1 MNSAVLAPYCP
12 ACGAV
17 LKTMPQRKTK
27 CPHCGEAM
35 YVRRTPDSADQQL
48 MTQAQADAN
57 EARWQER
64 NVERA
69 RTADATA
76 FPLAMAGDRDAI
88 LQLMASALR
97 CGDAEA
103 HERWLLLLVE
113 IDLAKLARQGIRTA
127 QLTAGREQ
135 HRLCPACQS
144 LDQSIISTQAGA
156 RAVIPIDCA
165 CVQKGLL
172 TVSGWIKRA
181 DGTDYVDMAR
191 N

>member
-1 MNSAVLAPYCP
+1 MSEVPCCP
-12 ACGAV
+12 SCGAT
-17 LKTMPQRKTK
+17 LKKMPQRKTK
-27 CPHCGEAM
+27 CPHCDESI
-35 YVRRTPDSADQQL
+35 YVRRTPESPDRKL
-48 MTQAQADAN
+48 MTQVQADAN
-57 EARWQER
+57 EARWHEFST
-64 NVERA
+64 EHA
-69 RTADATA
+69 RQADVAA
-76 FPLAMAGDRDAI
+76 FPPAMAGDRDAI

-103 HERWLLLLVE
+103 HERWLLLLIE
-113 IDLAKLARQGIRTA
+113 IDLAKMVRQGIRTA

-135 HRLCPACQS
+135 HRLCPVCLR

-156 RAVIPIDCA
+156 RAVIPTDCA

-181 DGTDYVDMAR
+181 DGTGYVDIAR